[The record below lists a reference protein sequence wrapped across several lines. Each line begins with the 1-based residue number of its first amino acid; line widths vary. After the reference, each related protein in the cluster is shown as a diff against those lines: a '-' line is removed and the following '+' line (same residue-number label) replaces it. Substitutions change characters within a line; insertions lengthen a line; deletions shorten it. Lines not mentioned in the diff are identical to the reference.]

1 MPRYHHRIITPRE
14 AQVLQL
20 VSEGYTDGE
29 IAALLVTSVHTI
41 HRTVEHASAKLGAR
55 SRAQA
60 VARAIRYGF
69 VELEDDGKKRN
80 IGCLSN

>member
-1 MPRYHHRIITPRE
+1 MPRIRRRRVIAPRE

-20 VSEGYTDGE
+20 VSEGYTDQE
-29 IAALLVTSVHTI
+29 IAVLLVTSVHTI
-41 HRTVEHASAKLGAR
+41 HRTVEHAAEKLGAR

-69 VELEDDGKKRN
+69 VEPKDDEE